1 MVNQGAFGY
10 IIGKKKR
17 MMRVPCDADLLW
29 QILVREIYVLMK
41 HYGSKESLQT
51 EFEKIKQVKIDSKP
65 KPSDIEK
72 CKFFIDSEVSSCDWN
87 SLLKYCEK
95 SFINILES
103 GYIIN
108 HKEVDNPGTIFLLDF
123 NKGCVSSYRKDI
135 NKKIQILET
144 ATVEEIMEFE
154 GMPTRSYSE
163 IVAEMKDRFTVW
175 YEKYT
180 ELEEEIVKLNT
191 SKTQAKKQGD
201 ANIEDKLDKLISD
214 LEWEKREINR
224 NRRVFYY
231 RLKALDLIEDE

>member
-1 MVNQGAFGY
+1 
-10 IIGKKKR
+10 
-17 MMRVPCDADLLW
+17 
-29 QILVREIYVLMK
+29 MK